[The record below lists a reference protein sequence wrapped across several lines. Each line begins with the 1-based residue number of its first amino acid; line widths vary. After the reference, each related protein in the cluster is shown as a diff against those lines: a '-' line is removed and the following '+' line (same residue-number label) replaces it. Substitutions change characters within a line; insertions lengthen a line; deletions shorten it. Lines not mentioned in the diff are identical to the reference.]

1 MQKKQSTKKRTQV
14 KALPKKEKKLSAAG
28 MKKVKGGAV
37 GSTSGAGKIK
47 FNE

>member
-14 KALPKKEKKLSAAG
+14 KQLPKKEKKLSTAA
-28 MKKVKGGAV
+28 MKKVKGAAGGGA
-37 GSTSGAGKIK
+37 GAGKIK